1 MKRWT
6 WKSKMDEMQSL
17 DYQGWHFLCSGEQL
31 PSGLFQ
37 AVVRHKASP
46 DDQIRTLVLDSGQ
59 HETSNQAMEW
69 AKELAMKWA
78 HRKAKV
84 GHGKV

>member
-1 MKRWT
+1 
-6 WKSKMDEMQSL
+6 MDEMQSL
-17 DYQGWHFLCSGEQL
+17 DYQGWHFLCSGEPL

-78 HRKAKV
+78 HRQAKV